1 MPLRGWE
8 LAGEDGGAR
17 AVAVLEDLEEVT
29 TFLILH
35 RGEPPVVDQEDVE
48 AGKLGE
54 QADVGAVGAG
64 EGELVVEAGGAA
76 VAGTEAPAAGLMG
89 PARTAMKLFPPPGAP
104 TRITLWCSATP
115 PQVASWRMTALSS
128 SRRAGASIA
137 SMHACESL
145 RLAS

>member
-35 RGEPPVVDQEDVE
+35 RGEAPVVDQEDVE

-89 PARTAMKLFPPPGAP
+89 PARP
-104 TRITLWCSATP
+104 R
-115 PQVASWRMTALSS
+115 
-128 SRRAGASIA
+128 
-137 SMHACESL
+137 
-145 RLAS
+145 